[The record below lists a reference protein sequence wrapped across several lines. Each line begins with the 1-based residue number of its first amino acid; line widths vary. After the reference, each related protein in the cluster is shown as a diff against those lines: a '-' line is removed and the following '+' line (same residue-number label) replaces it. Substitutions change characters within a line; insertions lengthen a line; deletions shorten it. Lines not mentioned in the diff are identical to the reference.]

1 MNIKKKHINKFIK
14 LANELD
20 TLIKEIK
27 EYCPEAQYYVSVETL
42 NLMNGET
49 HDDKHFQHSLR
60 EKI

>member
-27 EYCPEAQYYVSVETL
+27 EYCPEAQYYVSTD
-42 NLMNGET
+42 T
-49 HDDKHFQHSLR
+49 
-60 EKI
+60 